1 MFRKETKMTQGQ
13 LVQLV
18 YYIPIAVKIKSSFL
32 GCSAYTSL
40 WKKCILLLGGIIITK
55 IRNVCI

>member
-1 MFRKETKMTQGQ
+1 MTQGQ

-32 GCSAYTSL
+32 GRNAYTSL
-40 WKKCILLLGGIIITK
+40 WKKCILLLGGIIITMK